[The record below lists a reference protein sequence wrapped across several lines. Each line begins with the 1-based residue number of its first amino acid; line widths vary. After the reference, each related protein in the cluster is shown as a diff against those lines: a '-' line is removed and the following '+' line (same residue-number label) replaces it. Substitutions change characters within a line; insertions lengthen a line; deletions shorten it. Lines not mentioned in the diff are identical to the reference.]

1 MYEMKFYSVFKSIQ
15 DAIRSKKSVVAL
27 ESAVITHGLPEPIN
41 YELAMAM
48 EEIVRSNGGFP
59 ATIAIMDGLVKIG
72 LSAEEIYGLAHS
84 KKAIKVS
91 PRNLAIALQ
100 KKLDGGTT
108 VAQTI
113 QSASQVGI
121 NVFATGGIGGVHK
134 NSNFD
139 ISADLRILGQTK
151 MVVVCAGAK
160 AILDIPATLEVLE
173 TNGVPVIGFQT
184 SEFPAFYSRSS
195 GLPVDSY
202 VSSVSE
208 VCELIKIHWQSG
220 NKSSILIAVP
230 IPMEFELEP
239 KIIASALEQAL
250 HDAEINKVQGSNSTP
265 YLLKKMSEYT
275 QGKTLLSNL
284 ALLKNNAKIAT
295 GIAAGL
301 ANQE

>member
-1 MYEMKFYSVFKSIQ
+1 MQYYSIPKSIQ
-15 DAIRSKKSVVAL
+15 DAINTKRPVVAL

-41 YELAMAM
+41 YELAMAL
-48 EEIVRSNGGFP
+48 EEIVRSNGGIP

-72 LSAEEIYGLAHS
+72 LSGEEVFGLAHS
-84 KKAIKVS
+84 KKTIKVS

-139 ISADLRILGQTK
+139 ISADLHVLGQTK

-173 TNGVPVIGFQT
+173 TYGVPVIGFQT

-195 GLPVDSY
+195 GLPVDLN

-208 VCELIKIHWQSG
+208 VCELIRIHWQSG
-220 NKSSILIAVP
+220 NKSSILVAAP
-230 IPMEFELEP
+230 IPIEFEIEQ

-250 HDAEINKVQGSNSTP
+250 HNAAIDKVHGSNSTP
-265 YLLKKMSEYT
+265 YLLKKMGEYT
-275 QGKTLLSNL
+275 QGKTLQSNL
-284 ALLKNNAKIAT
+284 SLLKNNAKIAAE
-295 GIAAGL
+295 IAVGL

>member
-1 MYEMKFYSVFKSIQ
+1 MKSIQ
-15 DAIRSKKSVVAL
+15 DAIHNKKPIIAL

-41 YELAMAM
+41 YELALEM
-48 EEIVRSNGGFP
+48 EDIVRRHGGIP
-59 ATIAIMDGLVKIG
+59 ATIAVMDGMVKIG
-72 LSAEEIYGLAHS
+72 LSVEEIHHLARS
-84 KKAIKVS
+84 KKTIKVS

-100 KKLDGGTT
+100 KRLDGGTT
-108 VAQTI
+108 VAQSI

-139 ISADLRILGQTK
+139 ISADLNTLGRTK

-173 TNGVPVIGFQT
+173 TYGVPVIGFRT
-184 SEFPAFYSRSS
+184 SEFPAFYSRRS
-195 GLPVDSY
+195 GLPVDSHATT
-202 VSSVSE
+202 VKE

-220 NKSSILIAVP
+220 SNTSILVAVP
-230 IPMEFELEP
+230 IPVEFEIDQ
-239 KIIASALEQAL
+239 KIIVTALKQAL
-250 HDAEINKVQGSNSTP
+250 QDAEKDAVRGSDSTP

-275 QGKTLLSNL
+275 QGKTLQSNL

-295 GIAAGL
+295 EIAVGL
-301 ANQE
+301 TKQD